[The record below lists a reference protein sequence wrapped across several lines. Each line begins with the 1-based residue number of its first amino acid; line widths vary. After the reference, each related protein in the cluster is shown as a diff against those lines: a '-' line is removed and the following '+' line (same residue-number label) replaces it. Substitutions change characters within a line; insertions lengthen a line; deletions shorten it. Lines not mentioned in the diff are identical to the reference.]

1 MPSRK
6 NIADALSRLTK
17 ISASDQTIQDDRYL
31 HLVAL
36 HAVPK
41 ALRLSFERIL
51 AQDPE
56 LQSVR
61 NCLIKGKWDSAPKSY
76 LPVRNDLTF
85 IGHVILRRTGIV
97 VPQKSSQESC

>member
-1 MPSRK
+1 MPLRK

-36 HAVPK
+36 HAVPT

-61 NCLIKGKWDSAPKSY
+61 NCLIKGKWDSAPKG
-76 LPVRNDLTF
+76 LIALEPDILNVPGQTPQDLAFFVR
-85 IGHVILRRTGIV
+85 
-97 VPQKSSQESC
+97 